1 MTSSAVD
8 PQHLERC
15 RRQIFLSL
23 FIALAV
29 ALNTLEFMLPSPAP
43 WFRLGFA
50 NILTL
55 VALYLFGV
63 RAAWTVA
70 LSRILV
76 ASLLLGRLF
85 SPGFFLSLGG
95 GVLATALMTGGRTL
109 AGERLG
115 PIGASLLG
123 AAGHATGQLL
133 VAWLLLVRHPGLWTI
148 YPPLLL
154 FALGTGLVNGVA
166 ADVLLGMLRRHR
178 AFAAAGTQEDNID
191 SPSS

>member
-23 FIALAV
+23 FIRLAV